1 MGPYVIKYC
10 DPLFSDRPGLC
21 SSPGLFSR
29 AVPNARRQPC
39 APPRIVPAA
48 LTFPRPVPL
57 ESRCGESGGEGPRT
71 EGGPAI
77 LLGAPTSPEERR
89 DKTS

>member
-10 DPLFSDRPGLC
+10 DPLFSDRPVLC

-29 AVPNARRQPC
+29 AVHNARRQPC
-39 APPRIVPAA
+39 ARIVPAA

-77 LLGAPTSPEERR
+77 FLGAPTSPEERR